1 MARTFAAAFDDV
13 AGSEFDARVGLSGPS
28 FEHRP
33 VDATMAAAWR
43 RFDYR
48 RNIERVTR
56 MLAARWDYDTAHD
69 AVYSALVELLE
80 RRRYLFSQEPKSWMG
95 LVYKAACN
103 HRNGVLQR
111 TVAHVESFEGLVA
124 AAGDMMDKQAR
135 ACVPLTFENV
145 DEDAKY
151 LPPPVDDRNWERMQ
165 MVGAAQRFRDHFGR
179 PPTCEEC
186 KSSRRKAF
194 GLPPQKAIYK
204 EFGSFDVYLLEA
216 GMTPRALGVRK
227 KAWKPIPAARA
238 CLAWKTREGY
248 WPGPAEIRRT
258 ANGLPNR
265 SACERFFGGYQ
276 PWEIQQGV
284 EAILAAIEHGRRA
297 A

>member
-1 MARTFAAAFDDV
+1 MAQTIAAAFADI
-13 AGSEFDARVGLSGPS
+13 AGDEFDARIGLAGSV
-28 FEHRP
+28 FEHQP
-33 VDATMAAAWR
+33 VDETIAEAWR
-43 RFDYR
+43 RFDYSGH
-48 RNIERVTR
+48 IERVTR

-69 AVYSALVELLE
+69 AVSSALVELLE
-80 RRRYLFSQEPKSWMG
+80 RRQYLFSQEPESWMG
-95 LVYKAACN
+95 LLFKAACN

-111 TVAHVESFEGLVA
+111 KVAHVESFEGLVD
-124 AAGDMMDKQAR
+124 AAGDMMDMQAR
-135 ACVPLTFENV
+135 PCAPPTFESV

-151 LPPPVDDRNWERMQ
+151 LPPPTDDRNWERMQ

-186 KSSRRKAF
+186 KPSWRKAY

-204 EFGSFDVYLLEA
+204 EFGSFDAYLLEA
-216 GMTPRALGVRK
+216 GMTPRTLGVRK
-227 KAWKPIPAARA
+227 EPWKPIPAARV
-238 CLAWKTREGY
+238 CLAWKTRNGY

-265 SACERFFGGYQ
+265 GACERFFGGYQ

-284 EAILAAIEHGRRA
+284 EAILAATEQRQA
-297 A
+297 AA